1 MTEFEPR
8 PPTAAVLPALVASGL
23 ALLSLVVA
31 PTGLVFAAP
40 GAMLLLFGARMGE
53 RRHVSAGAAVLS
65 LGVLVGA
72 FSGVEPAYALVG
84 GVGAVV
90 AYDAGEHAVSLGHDV
105 GQDARVEQAV
115 LVHVA
120 STVSFSVVVA
130 ALAFG
135 VYTFGPSALPLTALL
150 TLLLGGILLAFVLR
164 E

>member
-8 PPTAAVLPALVASGL
+8 PPTIAVVPALVACGF

-40 GAMLLLFGARMGE
+40 GAMLLLFGARNGE
-53 RRHVSAGAAVLS
+53 RRHVTVGAAVLS

-72 FSGVEPAYALVG
+72 FSGVDPAYALVG

-105 GQDARVEQAV
+105 GQNARVGQSV

-120 STVSFSVVVA
+120 STASLSVVVTT
-130 ALAFG
+130 LAFG
-135 VYTFGPSALPLTALL
+135 VYTFGPSALPVTALL

-164 E
+164 D